1 MSLGESNQPEGRGVF
16 LLKQSANIY
25 TAMMILAFVF
35 ITIGCLFLFLE
46 MKAYNLSVKVPPD
59 AKVPQAMW
67 APAAQGLLALQG
79 STVVL
84 NGISQLMDCQQVS
97 IL

>member
-1 MSLGESNQPEGRGVF
+1 MSLGETNQSEGRGAF

-46 MKAYNLSVKVPPD
+46 MKAYSLSVKVPQD
-59 AKVPQAMW
+59 ARVPQAMW
-67 APAAQGLLALQG
+67 SPAPQGLLATQC

-84 NGISQLMDCQQVS
+84 NGISRQMDCQQFS

>member
-1 MSLGESNQPEGRGVF
+1 MAFGDLNQPESGRGVF

-25 TAMMILAFVF
+25 TAMLILAFVF

-46 MKAYNLSVKVPPD
+46 MKAYNLSIKVPAD

-67 APAAQGLLALQG
+67 TPAAHPSLVASGPMQRLHDRQ
-79 STVVL
+79 
-84 NGISQLMDCQQVS
+84 DVS